1 MDAGIFISLTYQ
13 FFFKINLIRTKAKN
27 KTANCPN
34 STPILNEIKL
44 VTKFACPLVA
54 SSPAPSRRHWTPPQA
69 LARMQAATTDHDTRL
84 LTGSIVVI
92 QSLRS
97 KPELNGTSA
106 KVKGYITAS
115 DRYSVVPVGLESA
128 IGIKRANLKQDT
140 AARLPSAEEVDDES
154 EYPLADALAVLDVLD
169 SLDDYAP
176 AVAVACLTRCVKA
189 LMDEEAGQAGNVR
202 SMLGATTFAGNDGSL
217 QPTEKDLKVA
227 APTKGKMSSILRHLS
242 PSPSSVNLMD
252 VGSPSD
258 PQPSSSPSLASPS
271 SSTTSP

>member
-1 MDAGIFISLTYQ
+1 
-13 FFFKINLIRTKAKN
+13 
-27 KTANCPN
+27 
-34 STPILNEIKL
+34 
-44 VTKFACPLVA
+44 
-54 SSPAPSRRHWTPPQA
+54 
-69 LARMQAATTDHDTRL
+69 MQAATTEHDTQAPTDHDTRL

-189 LMDEEAGQAGNVR
+189 LMDEEAADGEVAPER
-202 SMLGATTFAGNDGSL
+202 ALRGACNALRANARANHQHREL
-217 QPTEKDLKVA
+217 CVA
-227 APTKGKMSSILRHLS
+227 P
-242 PSPSSVNLMD
+242 P
-252 VGSPSD
+252 
-258 PQPSSSPSLASPS
+258 PQP
-271 SSTTSP
+271 